1 MELYAKIFI
10 VLAFVR
16 LFESLLNINRKK
28 LSSYDSKRFD
38 VLDDRYYKIVFLS
51 DVILCI
57 AITLISLLSPII
69 NSLSLYSAICSL
81 ITVVTI
87 ELCKYIGL
95 RKMYIKR
102 LT

>member
-16 LFESLLNINRKK
+16 LFESLLNMNRKK

-69 NSLSLYSAICSL
+69 NSLGLYSATCSL
-81 ITVVTI
+81 IMVVTI
-87 ELCKYIGL
+87 ELSKYIGL
-95 RKMYIKR
+95 RKMYIKK

>member
-16 LFESLLNINRKK
+16 LFESLLSMNRKK

-69 NSLSLYSAICSL
+69 NSLGLYSAICSL

-87 ELCKYIGL
+87 ELSKYIGL
-95 RKMYIKR
+95 RKMYIKK